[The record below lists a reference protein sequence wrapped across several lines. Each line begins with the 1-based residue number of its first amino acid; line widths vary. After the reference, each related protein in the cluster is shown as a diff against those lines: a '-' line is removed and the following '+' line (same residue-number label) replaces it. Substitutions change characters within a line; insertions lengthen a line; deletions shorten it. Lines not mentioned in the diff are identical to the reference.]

1 MGDLSS
7 KQLGNGWQFPR
18 RVTFFGLVCRKEW
31 IMRRKD
37 FIWQWMY
44 HASICLYAS
53 HMSYVVT
60 YSDIWRCQRAIPNPH
75 LPNGLIAANRQNH
88 ELLHEFLLKSLHAH
102 CLATSCNLVQASQ
115 SSSPSAGRC
124 GRFGETDKR
133 QQKTAICLRSRL
145 TINTHH
151 MEDLLVLISGS

>member
-7 KQLGNGWQFPR
+7 KQLSKRWQFPR

-75 LPNGLIAANRQNH
+75 LPNGYIAANRPHH

-102 CLATSCNLVQASQ
+102 CFATWFKHHKVPLLLQV
-115 SSSPSAGRC
+115 GV
-124 GRFGETDKR
+124 GGLGKR
-133 QQKTAICLRSRL
+133 IKDSNQICLRSRL
-145 TINTHH
+145 TINTQH